1 MVGINWTRQA
11 IEDIHEIR
19 EYYKVRSSK
28 FAEQLT
34 DKIFEKGDSLQQFPK
49 LGRMVPE
56 LNKKQIRELIYLSY
70 RIIYRIV
77 SDDKIDILAVH
88 SGLRPLTELSI
99 FE

>member
-1 MVGINWTRQA
+1 MVKVNWTRQA

-19 EYYKVRSSK
+19 EYYKIRSAT
-28 FAEQLT
+28 FTEQLT
-34 DKIFEKGDSLQQFPK
+34 DKIFEKGDSLQRFPQ

-56 LNKKQIRELIYLSY
+56 LHKKQIRELIYLNY

-88 SGLRPLTELSI
+88 SGLRPLTEQSI
-99 FE
+99 FG

>member
-1 MVGINWTRQA
+1 MVRINWTRQA

-19 EYYKVRSSK
+19 EYYKVRSAK
-28 FAEQLT
+28 FTEQLT

-56 LNKKQIRELIYLSY
+56 LHKKQIRELIYLSY

-77 SDDKIDILAVH
+77 SDDKIDILSVH